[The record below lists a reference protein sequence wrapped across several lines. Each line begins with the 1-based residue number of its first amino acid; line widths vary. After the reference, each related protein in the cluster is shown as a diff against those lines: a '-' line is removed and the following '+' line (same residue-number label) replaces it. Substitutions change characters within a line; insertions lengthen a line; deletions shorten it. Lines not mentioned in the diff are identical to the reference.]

1 MRPPKEM
8 TADSIGEMVRSEEYP
23 TGNKYALKRYDKPAI
38 LLNQMNTSNIFY
50 FSHSIGQR
58 SHENPNF

>member
-23 TGNKYALKRYDKPAI
+23 TGNKYALKSYDKPAM
-38 LLNQMNTSNIFY
+38 LLDRINTSD
-50 FSHSIGQR
+50 
-58 SHENPNF
+58 

>member
-8 TADSIGEMVRSEEYP
+8 TADSIGEMVRSDEYP
-23 TGNKYALKRYDKPAI
+23 TGNKHALKRYDKPAI
-38 LLNQMNTSNIFY
+38 LLNQMNTSNVFY
-50 FSHSIGQR
+50 FSHSIGKR

>member
-23 TGNKYALKRYDKPAI
+23 TGNRHALKRYDKPAI
-38 LLNQMNTSNIFY
+38 LPDRINTSINFY

-58 SHENPNF
+58 SHENPNL

>member
-23 TGNKYALKRYDKPAI
+23 TGNRHALKRYGKPAI
-38 LLNQMNTSNIFY
+38 QPDRINTSD
-50 FSHSIGQR
+50 
-58 SHENPNF
+58 

>member
-38 LLNQMNTSNIFY
+38 LPDRINTSD
-50 FSHSIGQR
+50 
-58 SHENPNF
+58 